1 LFLSFLINT
10 HKFTIAQPITCNHRK
25 RRDEHSVTMNS
36 VWWQKGKRFQL
47 PKSYRVMVE
56 KWEDNAGHGKAGKV
70 LFPSLSFSINITC
83 RLLNIYSALPLVTD
97 AQCCLLPLLINFSN
111 NSINYISIF

>member
-25 RRDEHSVTMNS
+25 RRDEHSVTMNR

-47 PKSYRVMVE
+47 PKSYRV
-56 KWEDNAGHGKAGKV
+56 
-70 LFPSLSFSINITC
+70 
-83 RLLNIYSALPLVTD
+83 RLRRNKRKE
-97 AQCCLLPLLINFSN
+97 
-111 NSINYISIF
+111 NSISSIPWLSNGTKL